1 MVRAEDV
8 DLMDPGVQEDWYP
21 VYQAL
26 REQAPVWRSP
36 TGEYVLTRYKELQ
49 YVLRHPELF
58 PNAVPGQNP
67 LITSPEALAVYQRD
81 GWPRHSPL
89 GTNPP
94 EHRTYRSLVDNWFDK
109 AGAARAR
116 PMITELANR
125 LIDAWI
131 DDGEVE
137 FVSRF
142 ALPLPIMV
150 ITSLLGLPLEDI
162 PQLKVWSEAW
172 VMPFARGLT
181 DVQERYVAEQGVQF
195 QRYIHDHV
203 ERKRRRPA
211 DDVLSHLALAR
222 LPAPD
227 GERALTDGEIVNIA
241 DHLFIGGNETTT
253 FALAS
258 GLWLLLSRPD
268 VHRRLIAQSEFI
280 PTFVDESLRLES
292 PTQGLWRIVAADV
305 ELASVAIPAGSVLH
319 LRYAAANRDD
329 AMFADADRLDLDRA
343 NAARHLA
350 FSAGEHKCP
359 GADLSR
365 VEQHVA
371 FELLLS
377 RLDHLRFTPGANDF
391 THLPG
396 YVLRALKSL
405 HISFERR

>member
-1 MVRAEDV
+1 MMAPMPRVTDV
-8 DLMDPGVQEDWYP
+8 DLMDPRVQEDWYP
-21 VYQAL
+21 AYETL
-26 REQAPVWRSP
+26 RRQAPVWRSP

-49 YVLRHPELF
+49 HVLRHPELF

-67 LITSPEALAVYQRD
+67 LLNSPEALAVYQRD

-94 EHRTYRSLVDNWFDK
+94 EHRAYRSLVDGWFDK
-109 AGAARAR
+109 AGAARSR
-116 PMITELANR
+116 PMITDLCNR
-125 LIDAWI
+125 LIDDWI
-131 DDGEVE
+131 DEREVE

-181 DVQERYVAEQGVQF
+181 EAQERYVAEQGVQF
-195 QRYIHDHV
+195 QRYIHNHV
-203 ERKRRRPA
+203 EQKRRRPG
-211 DDVLSHLALAR
+211 DYVLSNLAHA
-222 LPAPD
+222 
-227 GERALTDGEIVNIA
+227 
-241 DHLFIGGNETTT
+241 
-253 FALAS
+253 
-258 GLWLLLSRPD
+258 
-268 VHRRLIAQSEFI
+268 
-280 PTFVDESLRLES
+280 RLES
-292 PTQGLWRIVAADV
+292 PTQGLWRMVGADV
-305 ELASVAIPAGSVLH
+305 ELEAIPAGSVLH

-329 AMFADADRLDLDRA
+329 AMFADADRLDLDRT

-377 RLDHLRFTPGANDF
+377 RLDHLRFTPAANDF
-391 THLPG
+391 THMPG

-405 HISFERR
+405 HISFGRG